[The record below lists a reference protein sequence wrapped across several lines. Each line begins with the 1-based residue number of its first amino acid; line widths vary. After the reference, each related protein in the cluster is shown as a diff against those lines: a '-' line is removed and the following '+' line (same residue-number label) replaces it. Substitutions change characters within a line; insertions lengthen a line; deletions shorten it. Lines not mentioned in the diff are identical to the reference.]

1 MQIRTATPDDEA
13 ACAALLGELGAATG
27 TEPDPSLGET
37 FQALLTKDRGQIIV
51 AVENGVVLGMATVS
65 FNLALRYRGEYCQ
78 LEELI
83 VSANARG
90 RNLGGRLVQATIDAA
105 KARGCPEMG
114 LYLLPTTEHNRP
126 FYAKYGFEPLGTEM
140 RQRLDG

>member
-1 MQIRTATPDDEA
+1 MQIRNATLDDEA
-13 ACAALLGELGAATG
+13 PCGALLDELGASSG
-27 TEPDPSLGET
+27 TVGDAG
-37 FQALLTKDRGQIIV
+37 FGKAFRQLLAMARGQILV
-51 AVENGVVLGMATVS
+51 AVEDGVVLGMATVS

-90 RNLGGRLVQATIDAA
+90 RNLGGQLVQATIDAA
-105 KARGCPEMG
+105 KARGCAEMG

>member
-1 MQIRTATPDDEA
+1 MQIRAATSVDEA
-13 ACAALLGELGAATG
+13 ACAALLSELGAATG
-27 TEPDPSLGET
+27 TPQAPDFGEV

-51 AVENGVVLGMATVS
+51 AVEDGVVLGMATVS

-90 RNLGGRLVQATIDAA
+90 RNLGGQLVQATIEAA
-105 KARGCPEMG
+105 KARGCPEIG

>member
-13 ACAALLGELGAATG
+13 ACGALLSELGAVTG
-27 TEPDPSLGET
+27 TKPDPGLGET
-37 FQALLTKDRGQIIV
+37 FQSLLTKDRGQIIV
-51 AVENGVVLGMATVS
+51 AAENGVVLGMATVS
-65 FNLALRYRGEYCQ
+65 FNVALRYRGEYCQ

-83 VSANARG
+83 VSAAARG
-90 RNLGGRLVQATIDAA
+90 RNLGGQLVQAAIDAA
-105 KARGCPEMG
+105 KERGCVEMG

-140 RQRLDG
+140 RQRLDR